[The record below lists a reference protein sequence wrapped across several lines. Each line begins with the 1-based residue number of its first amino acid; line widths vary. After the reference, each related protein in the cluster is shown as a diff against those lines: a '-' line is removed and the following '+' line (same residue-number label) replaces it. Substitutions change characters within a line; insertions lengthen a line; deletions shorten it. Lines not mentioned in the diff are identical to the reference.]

1 MYIYVYIYIQT
12 EALSMRK
19 QISNKNTDNLATQ

>member
-1 MYIYVYIYIQT
+1 MYIYVYIYT